1 MYLTEAIYEL
11 RIRRQTGQPFG
22 LLFLDASGRVCKA
35 ENCRRRGGPDDR
47 FLYYEDEGRPRQ
59 CRKRSLLKVRIDGR
73 WHNVSI

>member
-22 LLFLDASGRVCKA
+22 LLFLDAAGRVRKA
-35 ENCRRRGGPDDR
+35 ENCLLRSGSDDR
-47 FLYYEDEGRPRQ
+47 FLYYEADGQPRQ
-59 CRKRSLLKVRIDGR
+59 CRKRGVLKIRIDGQ